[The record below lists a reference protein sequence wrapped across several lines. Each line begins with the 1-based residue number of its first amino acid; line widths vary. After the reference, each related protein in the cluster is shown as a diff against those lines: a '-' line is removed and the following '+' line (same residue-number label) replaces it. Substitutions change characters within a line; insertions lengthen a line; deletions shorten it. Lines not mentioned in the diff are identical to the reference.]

1 MKKVFCRCF
10 LTNLFFETQTNLNSS
25 SSNSNSFYILRSNT
39 IADKCTLV
47 KDLRVNFF
55 NSVSSSPSSFL
66 SQPWRNLYIFISW
79 RYFIP
84 NDWKQIYIWMRLLQN
99 FLISNNTW
107 IFWKVYFWA
116 GNLIYENG
124 RETGKAVDVS
134 SENVICFNFW
144 VSCLYTFNPLPS
156 LLKWVTVLV
165 ATTCRNMD
173 RRQSYRIIYMM
184 KIKESER
191 RPFFKFLDGIF
202 FCTIH
207 TRQMKLW

>member
-1 MKKVFCRCF
+1 MFPPPHQVSCRNPDGTYIYSY
-10 LTNLFFETQTNLNSS
+10 LEGILFPMTGNK
-25 SSNSNSFYILRSNT
+25 Y
-39 IADKCTLV
+39 
-47 KDLRVNFF
+47 
-55 NSVSSSPSSFL
+55 
-66 SQPWRNLYIFISW
+66 
-79 RYFIP
+79 
-84 NDWKQIYIWMRLLQN
+84 IYIWMRLAQN
-99 FLISNNTW
+99 FLISNNAW

-116 GNLIYENG
+116 GNLIYQNG
-124 RETGKAVDVS
+124 RETGKAVDVT
-134 SENVICFNFW
+134 SENVIYFNFW